1 MTISPL
7 AYEVAHCS
15 SWDED
20 RSPEQ
25 LVHSSPGNRSSD
37 TPHLSPE
44 EELRTV
50 KFKGWQTP
58 KCPTYPQDLIIHL
71 LCGPARI
78 AKIQLLSHHYKIAT
92 KIDIYIGLLKE
103 SSENLSQQS
112 DDDDDTLIEFTRL
125 GYICFDNNARTQFR
139 ARELK
144 SIKINADGEYIRLVV
159 RNNHQNRLNIYNQ
172 VGLLAL
178 NVLGQPLMHNM
189 NSSLSQNH
197 MAQHLHTSLDD
208 SSMLSSSTRRTSV
221 SSNHSMAHEL
231 STSGVVELELQHWT
245 SSLVHAESLAVRD
258 EAYQTAKTYKFISD
272 RLSRFSKILAEFE
285 QAKRHAVD
293 TKDYDEAEK
302 IKGDINEIKQAAEA
316 IIKQANIR
324 ITNDGQVVPLND
336 DQPTNLRADMAP
348 EQQDDS
354 GPVILQDEM
363 YDEAIAKWTNFDA
376 TKSCTLEAPDET
388 PAAPHVLAPSTSTT
402 SSPHAIPILS
412 SSMSAKIERRKS
424 MVSEDSA
431 AAKQPAAGTMPA
443 LDEEEEE
450 SEIPLDPDAIP
461 EPIMDEERDAY
472 QVTIIVFGEE
482 IVACVLSI
490 KSKCRERGLLHIQH
504 CIDSACRLA
513 STQALDQLTQLF
525 NSPISNDDEEDS
537 QYDRSS
543 YLVNAALMMIQEAI
557 MDSREP
563 IVTLAIQIWQQL
575 NDFYLTAK
583 VDPQST
589 TEWMHRAF
597 SGLIK
602 RTGDNHSIIRSNAV
616 DLVLVLSH
624 THHKAV
630 ALRDGYSLLDQFICK
645 PERIIHNHKEALARI
660 NLVQR
665 ALDELKL
672 EDQEGIIAL
681 GQLMAFVMAYIYHN
695 HGEVQQESMR
705 LLLLIGTLV
714 EWKQL
719 SPFLDDE
726 TRRSLQPKLQTKSE
740 APVSHLLPNKD
751 NAMAELRA
759 LTVQAGTEKKQV
771 VRKSDISSTKR
782 RPVATAEKKKTQAT
796 NGKRTQRT
804 TTSSRPATTTTKTS
818 APAEKI
824 QDTADSTENTMCIFC
839 DEHNEKFNEQT
850 LITHYYK
857 TCPAL
862 TNCPNCQIIVEVST
876 LQTHIL
882 TDCDKRHLMKQCT
895 RCKQPVPVEQWLQH
909 TLKNACTAYTNPD
922 EVRCPLCFVAI
933 EPGTDEG
940 WRLHLLTGDGCPKNQ
955 RRQQQ
960 HRDTTNTTTTTT
972 VTKKPSKKPSSEKKQ
987 TTSSRTKPSS
997 LRKKIT
1003 S

>member
-1 MTISPL
+1 
-7 AYEVAHCS
+7 
-15 SWDED
+15 
-20 RSPEQ
+20 
-25 LVHSSPGNRSSD
+25 
-37 TPHLSPE
+37 
-44 EELRTV
+44 
-50 KFKGWQTP
+50 
-58 KCPTYPQDLIIHL
+58 
-71 LCGPARI
+71 
-78 AKIQLLSHHYKIAT
+78 
-92 KIDIYIGLLKE
+92 
-103 SSENLSQQS
+103 
-112 DDDDDTLIEFTRL
+112 
-125 GYICFDNNARTQFR
+125 
-139 ARELK
+139 
-144 SIKINADGEYIRLVV
+144 
-159 RNNHQNRLNIYNQ
+159 
-172 VGLLAL
+172 
-178 NVLGQPLMHNM
+178 M
-189 NSSLSQNH
+189 NSSLPQNH
-197 MAQHLHTSLDD
+197 MPQHLHTSLDD

-245 SSLVHAESLAVRD
+245 SSLVHAELLAGRD

-285 QAKRHAVD
+285 QAKRHAVE

-324 ITNDGQVVPLND
+324 ITSDGQVVPLND
-336 DQPTNLRADMAP
+336 DQPTNLPVDMAP
-348 EQQDDS
+348 EQQDEG
-354 GPVILQDEM
+354 GPMVLQDEM

-402 SSPHAIPILS
+402 SSARSLDLEELLMPPYLTSYQSDKNNSDDDQPHVIPILS

-431 AAKQPAAGTMPA
+431 VAKQPAAGVMPA

-450 SEIPLDPDAIP
+450 EESEMPLDPDAIP

-472 QVTIIVFGEE
+472 HVTIIVFGEE

-504 CIDSACRLA
+504 CIDSAYRLA
-513 STQALDQLTQLF
+513 STQALDQLAQLF
-525 NSPISNDDEEDS
+525 DSPISNDEDEDS
-537 QYDRSS
+537 QYDQSS

-583 VDPQST
+583 VDPQSI

-602 RTGDNHSIIRSNAV
+602 RTGDNHSTIRSNAV
-616 DLVLVLSH
+616 DLVLVLAH
-624 THHKAV
+624 THHKTL

-681 GQLMAFVMAYIYHN
+681 DQLMAFVMAYIYHN

-705 LLLLIGTLV
+705 LLLLVGTLV

-719 SPFLDDE
+719 SPFLDDD

-782 RPVATAEKKKTQAT
+782 RPVATAEKKKTPGTAKKSTVPAT

-804 TTSSRPATTTTKTS
+804 TNSSRPTTSTTKST
-818 APAEKI
+818 APTENI
-824 QDTADSTENTMCIFC
+824 QDTADSKENTMCIFC
-839 DEHNEKFNEQT
+839 DEQNEKFNEQT

-895 RCKQPVPVEQWLQH
+895 RCKQAVPVEQWLQH

-960 HRDTTNTTTTTT
+960 HRDTTNTTTTTN
-972 VTKKPSKKPSSEKKQ
+972 VTKKPSKKPSSQSDKKQ

-997 LRKKIT
+997 LRKKIA